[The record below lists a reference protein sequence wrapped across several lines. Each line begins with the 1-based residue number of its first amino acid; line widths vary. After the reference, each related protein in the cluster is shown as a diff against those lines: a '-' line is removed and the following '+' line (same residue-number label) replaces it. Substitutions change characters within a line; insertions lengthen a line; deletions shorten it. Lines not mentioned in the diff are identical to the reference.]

1 MTDGGPPT
9 DAPQRVSNV
18 RSHHVRYGLKP
29 RDVDVSGVSCAP
41 VKLTALGQ
49 GGG

>member
-1 MTDGGPPT
+1 MLPSES
-9 DAPQRVSNV
+9 ANV
-18 RSHHVRYGLKP
+18 RSHRVRYGLKP